1 MDKLSPQS
9 KLALAK
15 AQRDWVPFRDDNAL
29 VFAAQH
35 DGGSMQSMVLLNVK
49 MRLPA
54 IEQMNYKN
62 YCKINNWF

>member
-49 MRLPA
+49 MATTCNRTDEL
-54 IEQMNYKN
+54 QKLLQNK
-62 YCKINNWF
+62 